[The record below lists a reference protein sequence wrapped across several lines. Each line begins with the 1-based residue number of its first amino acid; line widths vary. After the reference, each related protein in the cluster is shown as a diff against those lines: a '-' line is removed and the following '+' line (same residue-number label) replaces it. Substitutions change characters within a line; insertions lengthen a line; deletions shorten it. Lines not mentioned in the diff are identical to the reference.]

1 MFADF
6 KVYFLAH
13 RVESPVHGGQQK
25 NFPSALGL
33 VFCLFAV
40 TVINEEAYTKQKEQD
55 GQRGLETSLKNNKD
69 GGRSR
74 EEIFFGFP
82 RRFLEVFLALSTHH
96 AFRSNSKENKSY
108 SYHGLKDF
116 GGFKGRQEMSR
127 FQVVPFAISANFG
140 FNLSVKIY
148 ARENPYK
155 NGEFLIGF
163 LAQKKNSEI
172 R

>member
-13 RVESPVHGGQQK
+13 RVEFPVHGDQQN

-40 TVINEEAYTKQKEQD
+40 TVINEAYTKQKEQD

-74 EEIFFGFP
+74 EKKF
-82 RRFLEVFLALSTHH
+82 FLAFQDVFWKFSSRCLPIT
-96 AFRSNSKENKSY
+96 RSGQIQRKTNRILIVF
-108 SYHGLKDF
+108 HDLKDF

-127 FQVVPFAISANFG
+127 FQVVPFAIV
-140 FNLSVKIY
+140 LLTLV
-148 ARENPYK
+148 
-155 NGEFLIGF
+155 LIF
-163 LAQKKNSEI
+163 P
-172 R
+172 